1 VRVGRARGPRG
12 DVTELYR
19 TSGAGNDFLA
29 LVEPPAPPARETIR
43 AWCARGVSLGA
54 DGVFTIRRVGDGDAS
69 DATPAIDMV
78 YWNADG
84 GEAALCVNATR
95 CAAQLAFH
103 LGWAERAV
111 TVRTGAGPFAARQ
124 VSADEVQL
132 EMAPPEATARPM
144 TLTLGAGELSGW
156 THTVGV
162 PHAIVPWESDLAL
175 CPVAEL
181 GPPIRRHDRFGA
193 PGANANFVR
202 FAGPHDLDIRTW
214 ERGVEGETLACGSGV
229 LATVDAGVG
238 AGKLQL
244 PVRARTKGGFV
255 LTVDGETADDGR
267 RIARWTMAGDARVL
281 ARLEIFPGAE
291 RSLPTPL
298 WESR

>member
-1 VRVGRARGPRG
+1 MA
-12 DVTELYR
+12 DLYR

-29 LVEPPAPPARETIR
+29 LVEPSAPPAPETIR

-54 DGVFTIRRVGDGDAS
+54 DGAFTIRRAPDGEGAGDGAPTI
-69 DATPAIDMV
+69 AMV

-103 LGWAERAV
+103 LGWAERQV
-111 TVRTGAGPFAARQ
+111 IVRTGAGPFAATR
-124 VSADEVQL
+124 VSTDEIAL
-132 EMAPPEATARPM
+132 EMAPPNENARPI
-144 TLTLGAGELSGW
+144 TLDVAGRELAVWSM
-156 THTVGV
+156 TVGV
-162 PHAIVPWESDLAL
+162 PHAIVPWEDDLAN

-181 GPPIRRHDRFGA
+181 GPPVRRHRQFA
-193 PGANANFVR
+193 AGANANFVR

-229 LATVDAGVG
+229 LATVAAGVSEG
-238 AGKLQL
+238 RLQL

-281 ARLEIFPGAE
+281 ARLETFPAAE
-291 RSLPTPL
+291 QALPAPA
-298 WESR
+298 WD